1 MTDFNYLDELVLY
14 EHGKYD
20 INQYK
25 EWVTGWENWL
35 NDPSREETND
45 EHIVTDKII
54 SGSEVLGCL
63 DEFKN
68 KSDIIIVNRYDEELN
83 DVKQKVFCR
92 DVYGEN

>member
-1 MTDFNYLDELVLY
+1 MKQGSENFRESAIIDLIKILKKLDPKKTVIIY
-14 EHGKYD
+14 EP
-20 INQYK
+20 
-25 EWVTGWENWL
+25 L
-35 NDPSREETND
+35 
-45 EHIVTDKII
+45 VTDKII